1 MSLSGRRYLEKLPQ
15 DVLNALEL
23 GHLTGSLT
31 TPPPPSPLHLLSQ
44 RIVSNLHSHYHLT
57 PDLQLR
63 LIARE
68 LVKFS
73 ITSALSKLG
82 LPAPQTPLWPKSMQ
96 SVAFNSASFI
106 EYEPLQDKRPSV
118 VSMGSPSS
126 VDSEE
131 QEDSSKLP
139 KKVSIQVEGTVIEEV
154 EFEDEWREDE
164 LEKDWLVEEDALRL
178 VAKKIVKKA
187 LRLACKRWE
196 SMNRRSSIE
205 YLITSTKRLKIA
217 SPSPPPTL
225 PEEERALYEHGIAT
239 SGRSSRGWDTPSPNP
254 EMGHGKKRNRSESH
268 NIMMMKEL
276 ELFRQTQV
284 TLAREE
290 EEGERVIAKPRRRE
304 GDRKDAATGFKSG
317 PFLKQE
323 SMGELIFD
331 INRLSLQKAE
341 SESEE
346 CYSSEED
353 CTVMSGI
360 TNPMGRRSSSPSP
373 IPPPNSPTLL
383 QVMRGGVNR
392 SPSPL
397 LHTMLPTAL
406 RQVPEWDYSLEHE
419 EQATCTSPEFQQ
431 RLSALQPTSETM
443 VVATASCPDE
453 PFLMATKDT
462 SVPDMDYYI
471 ILHTCPPP
479 GECQK
484 FMCGNT
490 DEVNLL
496 YHCWLYSDVPCD
508 PSIVC
513 SEPLDMGVFQPRGV
527 TPVHQDLQDAG
538 VAFHHLQPR
547 LVCAHPI

>member
-1 MSLSGRRYLEKLPQ
+1 MSLSGLRYLEKLPQ

-23 GHLTGSLT
+23 GHLTGSLA

-82 LPAPQTPLWPKSMQ
+82 LPVPQTPLWPKNVQ
-96 SVAFNSASFI
+96 SFDSAPFSG
-106 EYEPLQDKRPSV
+106 YEHLQDKRPSV

-126 VDSEE
+126 EDSEE

-154 EFEDEWREDE
+154 EFEDEWREAE
-164 LEKDWLVEEDALRL
+164 LEKDWLVREDALRL
-178 VAKKIVKKA
+178 AAKKIVKKA
-187 LRLACKRWE
+187 LHLACKRWE

-217 SPSPPPTL
+217 SPSPPPAL
-225 PEEERALYEHGIAT
+225 PEEERAVYEHGIAT
-239 SGRSSRGWDTPSPNP
+239 SGRSPREWDTPSPNP
-254 EMGHGKKRNRSESH
+254 ETGHGKKRNRSESH

-276 ELFRQTQV
+276 ELFRRTQV
-284 TLAREE
+284 TLTQEE
-290 EEGERVIAKPRRRE
+290 DGERVIAKPRRRGE
-304 GDRKDAATGFKSG
+304 GRKDSATSG
-317 PFLKQE
+317 PFVKQE

-353 CTVMSGI
+353 YTVMSGI
-360 TNPMGRRSSSPSP
+360 TNPVGRRSSSPSP

-383 QVMRGGVNR
+383 QVMRGGINR

-397 LHTMLPTAL
+397 LRTMLPTAL
-406 RQVPEWDYSLEHE
+406 REVPEWDYSLEHE

-431 RLSALQPTSETM
+431 RLSALQPSSETMVTSETM
-443 VVATASCPDE
+443 VVSTASCAEE
-453 PFLMATKDT
+453 PFLMAT

-471 ILHTCPPP
+471 ILHTRPPP

-496 YHCWLYSDVPCD
+496 YHCWLYPDVPCD

-547 LVCAHPI
+547 LVCAQPI